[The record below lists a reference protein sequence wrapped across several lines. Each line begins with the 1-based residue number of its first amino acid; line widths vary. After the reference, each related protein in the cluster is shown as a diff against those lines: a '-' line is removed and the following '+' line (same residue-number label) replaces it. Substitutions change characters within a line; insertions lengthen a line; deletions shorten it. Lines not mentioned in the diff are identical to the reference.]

1 MVEQEVALEVR
12 GKTVQLWQ
20 GGDGPPLLYLHGA
33 GLYIWMP
40 VHNWLAGRRR
50 VFLPVHPGF
59 GQSGGFDEI
68 EDVQDFGLCRV
79 DVMGEHGLDHADV
92 GGLPVGGW

>member
-59 GQSGGFDEI
+59 GESGGFDEI
-68 EDVQDFGLCRV
+68 EDILKR
-79 DVMGEHGLDHADV
+79 HGIN
-92 GGLPVGGW
+92 